1 MIHLLRNRTTLVWF
15 ILVAATA
22 ASWEFG
28 HGVGFDDIRYAS
40 VAIIV
45 IAFIKTRL
53 VILDFMEIRHAPLA
67 MRIVGEVWGV
77 IICTALIVLYLQG
90 SAPAVTS

>member
-15 ILVAATA
+15 ILVAATM

-28 HGVGFDDIRYAS
+28 HGVGFNDVRYAS
-40 VAIIV
+40 IAIIV
-45 IAFIKTRL
+45 IAFIKTRF
-53 VILDFMEIRHAPLA
+53 VILEFMEIRHAPVA

-77 IICTALIVLYLQG
+77 VICAALIVLYLQG
-90 SAPAVTS
+90 TAPAVTS